1 MQQGIKGESAYEIA
15 VRNGFEGTESEWLA
29 SLKGEKGDS
38 GDSSSSSGSGAAYI
52 TETFNDDSN
61 WYRIWSDGWV
71 EQGGIIVTTSA
82 SSQVI
87 TFPVEMAS
95 DLFSID
101 FHILK
106 GGSTN
111 NTTNNVRIDS
121 RKTTSTSI
129 TVYIQP
135 SDETYTSW
143 TVRGMKKTT

>member
-1 MQQGIKGESAYEIA
+1 M
-15 VRNGFEGTESEWLA
+15 V
-29 SLKGEKGDS
+29 
-38 GDSSSSSGSGAAYI
+38 SSSSGGNNGAAYI
-52 TETFNDDSN
+52 TETYNDDSN
-61 WYRIWSDGWV
+61 WYRIWSDGWI
-71 EQGGIIVTTSA
+71 EQGGILVTTSA